1 MNLPS
6 ELSEFSALP
15 LAWEPKPSASP
26 EREHT
31 LPQTLQKAASFPFF
45 LVQGTMVNIS
55 PNPRLRGHVTRIA
68 FHWETALSV
77 TAVPILA
84 ASWQSVPLQSSDVS
98 RSRRVLGGKSLSLLI
113 SFLLT
118 RLAVFRFAVCV
129 CVVFTNQ
136 RGGKGKT
143 TALWFLS
150 AADWRWI
157 PSVVLEVAGFL
168 LDFIFLKLRK
178 QLIEVYGF
186 QELQLWPCISYVEL
200 SGGVQAEVSLPVYL
214 SPLFQNGKLQWQ
226 TGWLLFYY
234 VYVYLYNVLF
244 QKKKEFK
251 AGKNMDFSSTCRN
264 NFIGFFWYHIYLLM
278 IDMLM
283 IWWIRWVGF
292 IYIIISISSR
302 CVFKETVGV
311 LLKMSPFL
319 A

>member
-1 MNLPS
+1 M
-6 ELSEFSALP
+6 
-15 LAWEPKPSASP
+15 
-26 EREHT
+26 
-31 LPQTLQKAASFPFF
+31 
-45 LVQGTMVNIS
+45 
-55 PNPRLRGHVTRIA
+55 
-68 FHWETALSV
+68 
-77 TAVPILA
+77 
-84 ASWQSVPLQSSDVS
+84 
-98 RSRRVLGGKSLSLLI
+98 
-113 SFLLT
+113 
-118 RLAVFRFAVCV
+118 FRFAV

-150 AADWRWI
+150 AVDWRWI
-157 PSVVLEVAGFL
+157 LSVVLEVAGFL

-178 QLIEVYGF
+178 QLNEVYGF

-226 TGWLLFYY
+226 TGLLLFYC

-251 AGKNMDFSSTCRN
+251 AGKNMDFSSTCRSS
-264 NFIGFFWYHIYLLM
+264 FIGFFWYHIYLLM

-283 IWWIRWVGF
+283 IWLIHWVGF

-302 CVFKETVGV
+302 YVFKDSRCPSQNV
-311 LLKMSPFL
+311 PFL
-319 A
+319 SIGNLLSHKQTVSDPSVWWEAAVWVWGGYAILPRFLKPRRTVFGFAFAFEWSLFFGSI